1 MRAWCYWEISR
12 ICLEME
18 ETDTDYRFHKRSR
31 SKKLPKSV
39 GGLGIDLTVEE
50 AEKLI
55 VNLQAAIAV
64 YKKIESELA
73 KEKW

>member
-18 ETDTDYRFHKRSR
+18 ETDTDYRSGKD
-31 SKKLPKSV
+31 
-39 GGLGIDLTVEE
+39 LGIDLTVEE

-55 VNLQAAIAV
+55 ASLQAAIAV